1 MYNDFYGF
9 RMAPFSATPDPQ
21 FFFTNRLYQ
30 EAFATLQYGVLAKK
44 GFVVVTGEVGT
55 GKTTLLRKLLH
66 SLGSSVHSVFIF
78 NTQVTFIE
86 LLRLVLDDLGLPR
99 QSDDKLT
106 LIAALNQYLLERL
119 EAGHIV
125 ALLVD
130 EAQNLSD
137 EVLEGLRLLSNL
149 ETDTEKLLQIVL
161 MGQPELEKRLAQ
173 PKLRQL
179 KQRVTL
185 HSRLAPLGRGE
196 VAGYIQFR
204 LDAVGHEGK
213 RLFSPSAVDEI
224 ATYSKGI
231 PRLINIICDNA
242 LLLAFADSK
251 KEISREMIREVAADL
266 RLEEKKAVGS
276 DSAPSTKAAVRQE
289 KDLSWLKEAHD
300 VPDDAWVT
308 NIDSVNVS
316 PQPVASPTR
325 RTRKLRWA
333 GLGLTWALAAIG
345 VAAVVAALDLR
356 QTGDYRLETFSRT
369 QEPVWSTSDNVAP
382 RRPESQPAQPRT
394 SSVAESPRPPEPRPD
409 PVTSAKAMSGQA
421 KARAAGDRAGVRKD
435 PPEISKAVQPENQR
449 KRIEAEVQAAL
460 QNRAIDGVV
469 VSVVDGTAY
478 LDGRVASLR
487 QKTMAERAARSVA
500 EVKRVRNRL
509 DVTTARIYRNSWRDA
524 SVTRE

>member
-185 HSRLAPLGRGE
+185 HSRLTPLGRGE

-204 LDAVGHEGK
+204 LDAVGYEGK
-213 RLFSPSAVDEI
+213 RLFNSPAIEEI

-242 LLLAFADSK
+242 LLLAFAGSK
-251 KEISREMIREVAADL
+251 KQISREMIREVAADL
-266 RLEEKKAVGS
+266 RLEEKKPVGS
-276 DSAPSTKAAVRQE
+276 DSAPSTKPAVRQDQ
-289 KDLSWLKEAHD
+289 DLSWLKEAHD
-300 VPDDAWVT
+300 VPDDAWIT
-308 NIDSVNVS
+308 NLDSVNVS
-316 PQPVASPTR
+316 SQPAAPPAR
-325 RTRKLRWA
+325 PMRKLRWA

-356 QTGDYRLETFSRT
+356 QTGGYRPPETFSRT
-369 QEPVWSTSDNVAP
+369 QEPVWNTSDNMA
-382 RRPESQPAQPRT
+382 SQPAQPPPA
-394 SSVAESPRPPEPRPD
+394 SVAESLRPPAPRPD
-409 PVTSAKAMSGQA
+409 PVPNAKAVPGQA
-421 KARAAGDRAGVRKD
+421 KGRAAGDRTGGRKER
-435 PPEISKAVQPENQR
+435 PEISKAAQPENQR

-509 DVTTARIYRNSWRDA
+509 DVTTSRIYRNSWRDV

>member
-1 MYNDFYGF
+1 MYNDYYGF
-9 RMAPFSATPDPQ
+9 RVAPFSATPDPQ
-21 FFFTNRLYQ
+21 FFFTNPLYQ

-66 SLGSSVHSVFIF
+66 SLGPSVHSVFIF
-78 NTQVTFIE
+78 NTQVTFME

-99 QSDDKLT
+99 QSEDKLT
-106 LIAALNQYLLERL
+106 LIAALNQYLIERL

-161 MGQPELEKRLAQ
+161 MGQPELEKKLAH

-185 HSRLAPLGRGE
+185 HSRLLPLGRGE
-196 VAGYIQFR
+196 VPGYIQFR
-204 LDAVGHEGK
+204 LNAAGYEGK
-213 RLFSPSAVDEI
+213 GLFSPAALEEI
-224 ATYSKGI
+224 VTYSKGI

-242 LLLAFADSK
+242 LLLAFADSR
-251 KEISREMIREVAADL
+251 KEVSPQMIREVAADM
-266 RLEEKKAVGS
+266 RLDDKRQLGF
-276 DSAPSTKAAVRQE
+276 DSAPSTTTVVREQ

-300 VPDDAWVT
+300 VPDEAWVT
-308 NIDSVNVS
+308 NIDSGDGVAQPLS
-316 PQPVASPTR
+316 PAAGPR
-325 RTRKLRWA
+325 RRLRWA

-345 VAAVVAALDLR
+345 IAAVVAALDLR
-356 QTGDYRLETFSRT
+356 QTGEYRPGVPTATQRPVQTAPDAVPAPERQSTAEPAESR
-369 QEPVWSTSDNVAP
+369 NAAAP
-382 RRPESQPAQPRT
+382 APESFRNPEQPGPAPGAAKRAPGQFRPRAPGDKASGRKDRPETRT
-394 SSVAESPRPPEPRPD
+394 AE
-409 PVTSAKAMSGQA
+409 
-421 KARAAGDRAGVRKD
+421 
-435 PPEISKAVQPENQR
+435 PENER
-449 KRIEAEVQAAL
+449 KRVEADVQAAL
-460 QNRAIDGVV
+460 QNRAITGVV

-478 LDGRVASLR
+478 LDGRVASVR
-487 QKTMAERAARSVA
+487 QKAMAERAARSVS

-509 DVTTARIYRNSWRDA
+509 DISVSRVDTNS
-524 SVTRE
+524 